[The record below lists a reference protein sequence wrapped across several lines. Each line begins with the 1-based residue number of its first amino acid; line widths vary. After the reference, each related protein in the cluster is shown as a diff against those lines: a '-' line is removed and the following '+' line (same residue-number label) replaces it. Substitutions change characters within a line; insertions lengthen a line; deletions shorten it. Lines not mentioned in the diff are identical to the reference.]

1 MNEGCGDCVLE
12 GVGLKF
18 REIIEREGLSD
29 VEVSVLVKAL
39 TAEEAIGKPGRR
51 DFPILEGK
59 ERVIEARVLGWRGHA
74 FTDSPV
80 DFTGKLGEIVGLRLL
95 SNSERAVYIATL
107 NAVLGYL
114 ALAEKTVHCKDEEP
128 EKCAKEMASY
138 ILERWGKVRVGLIGL
153 NPAIA
158 AELVSVFGTERV
170 KITDLNPQNI
180 GSAFAK
186 ATADKSVND
195 GVEIW
200 DGSERGEDL
209 VRQSDVVVITG
220 TTLVNGT
227 FDSIME
233 WVRAYSKDYLIY
245 GVTAAGV
252 CGLMGLER
260 ICPYGRDGQGL

>member
-29 VEVSVLVKAL
+29 VEVSVVVKAL
-39 TAEEAIGKPGRR
+39 TAEEAIGEPGRR

-80 DFTGKLGEIVGLRLL
+80 DFTGKLGEIVGLRLV

-158 AELVSVFGTERV
+158 AELVSVFGAENV

-180 GSAFAK
+180 GSVKEGAQ
-186 ATADKSVND
+186 
-195 GVEIW
+195 IW
-200 DGSERGEDL
+200 DGKDRSEDL

-227 FDSIME
+227 FDSIMG
-233 WVRAYSKDYLIY
+233 WVRAYSKDYLVY

>member
-80 DFTGKLGEIVGLRLL
+80 DFTGKLGEIVGLRLVT
-95 SNSERAVYIATL
+95 NSERAVYIATL

-114 ALAEKTVHCKDEEP
+114 GLAEKTVHCKDEEP

-158 AELVSVFGTERV
+158 AELVSVFGAENV

-180 GSAFAK
+180 GSVK
-186 ATADKSVND
+186 D
-195 GVEIW
+195 GGEIW
-200 DGSERGEDL
+200 DGKTRGEDL
-209 VRQSDVVVITG
+209 VRQSDVAVITG

-227 FDSIME
+227 FDSIMG
-233 WVRAYSKDYLIY
+233 WVRAYSKDYLVY

-260 ICPYGRDGQGL
+260 ICPYGRGGQGL